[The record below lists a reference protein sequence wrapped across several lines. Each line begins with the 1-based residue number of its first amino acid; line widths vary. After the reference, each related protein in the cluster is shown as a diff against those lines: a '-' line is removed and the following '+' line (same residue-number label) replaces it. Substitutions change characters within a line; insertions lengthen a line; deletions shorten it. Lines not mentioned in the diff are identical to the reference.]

1 LNGNRTYYLTRL
13 HPPFLTSIGL
23 AVYDHLPKNEE
34 TQLWLARV
42 FRAAIKEYYTVW
54 MSPPRLTDKG
64 LSRFYGEQIGPAPEV
79 EPGHFDAIYRPYA
92 EERELDIRTFEEQ
105 CKAGKFTIPVQV
117 GLAYLSPDLGVR
129 LNSLIPP
136 EWVFE

>member
-1 LNGNRTYYLTRL
+1 MR
-13 HPPFLTSIGL
+13 SI
-23 AVYDHLPKNEE
+23 D
-34 TQLWLARV
+34 
-42 FRAAIKEYYTVW
+42 
-54 MSPPRLTDKG
+54 
-64 LSRFYGEQIGPAPEV
+64 
-79 EPGHFDAIYRPYA
+79 PYA

-105 CKAGKFTIPVQV
+105 YKAGKFTIPVQV